1 MSYAINEI
9 QGISPRK
16 AIKFTVPG
24 EPRSKQR
31 PRVTARGTY
40 TPKETIEAEK
50 LVRHYY
56 AAANGPFFEHQLKI
70 DINFYNGNRRRRDLD
85 NMAKL
90 VLDALNKVAFA
101 DDYQVVELNLAKF
114 FSTKELART
123 EITIKEIIEFP
134 YDAEAVLEIPSEG

>member
-9 QGISPRK
+9 QGVSPRK

-24 EPRSKQR
+24 EPKSKQR
-31 PRVTARGTY
+31 PRVTARGTF
-40 TPKETIEAEK
+40 TPKETLDAEK
-50 LVRHYY
+50 RVREFY
-56 AAANGPFFEHQLKI
+56 AAAEGPFFEYQVKV

-134 YDAEAVLEIPSEG
+134 YDPEAVLEVS